1 VEIVAFDK
9 GQRKDEVT
17 RERLKTFCGSEG
29 VLYIGKAQ
37 ERFAIFRVI
46 KRISVHNGQPYPW
59 LTRSTVMCNHGN
71 YSPPWEYSS
80 PESAIWMAT
89 KGL

>member
-46 KRISVHNGQPYPW
+46 KKDQRAQRPALSLAYPQHGDVQP
-59 LTRSTVMCNHGN
+59 R
-71 YSPPWEYSS
+71 
-80 PESAIWMAT
+80 
-89 KGL
+89 